1 MHEVSVA
8 QSVVDLVEKEAK
20 AAEAILVTSVE
31 LDIGSLSGV
40 ETEALEFAWEMVVKD
55 TLLARAEL
63 QINYITARA
72 RCKECSSEFDS
83 DNYFTPCPSC
93 GSFSFDVYQG
103 RELQVKS
110 FNIET

>member
-1 MHEVSVA
+1 MHEVSIA

-20 AAEAILVTSVE
+20 IAEAIKVTRVE

-55 TLLARAEL
+55 TLLENATL
-63 QINYITARA
+63 LINYIMARA
-72 RCKECSSEFDS
+72 RCKECGSEFGS
-83 DNYFTPCPSC
+83 ENYFTPCPSC
-93 GSFSFDVYQG
+93 DSFSFEVFQG
-103 RELQVKS
+103 RELQVKA